1 MKNRISV
8 SFFISLVTFTV
19 LSCYCQAQASGG
31 GDHDSLLFDGSDK
44 EFSTPKNADCEI
56 NVRYVIPSVE
66 GTRYVTKTY
75 QMCGV
80 LETGKSEE
88 KGLVVRGDV
97 LVPGEEIVTGPDGNI
112 VIELEDGSVIIL
124 APNSKAVVAR
134 DWCTSDSKV
143 EKFFGKMWSK
153 VKKVLSSQKYEVK
166 TTRAVLGHR
175 GTEFSVESENGQEIV
190 RVFEGS
196 VYVKPRDNTPQQN
209 EIMSE
214 LQKLIDDFK
223 AGKVSAE
230 YYQKKSTELSDR
242 MIKTIESVT
251 NPQVVE
257 AGYKCT
263 ISNDISLPEPIE
275 SGYVRWF
282 EDPRLKGE

>member
-1 MKNRISV
+1 MKNRIGV
-8 SFFISLVTFTV
+8 SFLISLVTLAVF
-19 LSCYCQAQASGG
+19 SFYCQAQASGG
-31 GDHDSLLFDGSDK
+31 DNDSLLFDGSDN

-66 GTRYVTKTY
+66 GTRYITKTY
-75 QMCGV
+75 QVCGGFDTSRV
-80 LETGKSEE
+80 GE
-88 KGLVVRGDV
+88 KGIVVKGDE

-112 VIELEDGSVIIL
+112 VIELEDGSVIKL
-124 APNSKAVVAR
+124 GPNSKAVVAR

-153 VKKVLSSQKYEVK
+153 VKKALGASKYEVQ
-166 TTRAVLGHR
+166 TTRGAIGHR
-175 GTEFSVESENGQEIV
+175 GTEFSVESENEQEIV

-196 VYVKPRDNTPQQN
+196 VYVMPRDISGQLK
-209 EIMSE
+209 EITSE
-214 LQKLIDDFK
+214 IEKLSDDFK

-230 YYQKKSTELSDR
+230 ENQKKSVELLDR
-242 MIKTIESVT
+242 MTKKVESVT

-263 ISNDISLPEPIE
+263 ITNDISLPELIE
-275 SGYVRWF
+275 PGYVRWF
-282 EDPRLKGE
+282 EDPRFHGE